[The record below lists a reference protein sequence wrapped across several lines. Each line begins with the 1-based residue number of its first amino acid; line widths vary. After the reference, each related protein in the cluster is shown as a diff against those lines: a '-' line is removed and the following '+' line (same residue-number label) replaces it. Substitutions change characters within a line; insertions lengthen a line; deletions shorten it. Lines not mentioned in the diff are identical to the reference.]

1 MRGEGQIV
9 CVCDTGFDRG
19 VTNDVHPAFEG
30 RVVRLYALGR
40 PHAATDPNGH
50 GTHVCGSVLG
60 DLTAH
65 DGTIIRGT
73 APAARQAL
81 VRHGADARAALA
93 GVLGVR
99 AVNIGVRDGPHPS
112 PR

>member
-1 MRGEGQIV
+1 
-9 CVCDTGFDRG
+9 
-19 VTNDVHPAFEG
+19 
-30 RVVRLYALGR
+30 
-40 PHAATDPNGH
+40 
-50 GTHVCGSVLG
+50 VLG

-65 DGTIIRGT
+65 DGTISRGT